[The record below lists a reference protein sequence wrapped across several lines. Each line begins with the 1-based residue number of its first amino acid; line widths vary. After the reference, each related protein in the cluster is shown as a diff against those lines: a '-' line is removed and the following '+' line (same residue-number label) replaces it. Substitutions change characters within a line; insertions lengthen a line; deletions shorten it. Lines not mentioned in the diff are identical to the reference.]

1 MKRLRIW
8 AAGLLAAM
16 VICTGCYPAHAA
28 ENAGIVTGKTQIRV
42 GCTELNGFFKRNV
55 HGNFSGFAYDMLKE
69 LSMYMGSDFEIT
81 TASHADC
88 LQMLEEG
95 KLDLVIPIEK
105 TEDRAQNYAL
115 SDMPFCSSTSVLITR
130 PDSDYWYNDFENFGG
145 MTIGTVKDCPDN
157 TRLQELLQTHNC
169 LVAFQQYPTAEAL
182 LQALKDKKINAAF
195 TSSSREL
202 SDCKVIAQLPKVNFY
217 AAAAKTNPS
226 LIESINCA
234 LKQIEL
240 NTPEFCSSLD
250 KTYLAAGPNMKPA
263 FTRQEK
269 NFIASQSELT
279 AVVGIGDANLIENG
293 QMSSFTQFATLL
305 QNLSG
310 LKFKLKKVSNL
321 PAAYTAMENGQANL
335 IFPFCRNTTWAESH
349 NVWLTQSF
357 LSMGN
362 YRICKSPTQEVKS
375 IAVQQGSYAAFQL
388 LAAHDKTIIPCD
400 TNAEAVD
407 KVQHGQADATICDRF
422 TGSYFATHAGYRLT
436 FLIDSSPEQ
445 QYSIGISRHSSPALL
460 AVFNKTLNCI
470 QPSRIESI
478 FSTMSSKKPLTL
490 SDHFQMEPEL
500 CIAICLAISVSILI
514 LVLMAVSNSL
524 VKKKNL
530 QLENANHAKSDF
542 LARMSHDLRTPM
554 NAIMGLA
561 HLGTEENNLNT
572 DRDYFNKILS
582 SGTYLLSLI
591 NDILD
596 MSKIENRKVEL
607 HPEDVDIAEFLRTIE
622 TIIRPS
628 VTAKNIDFIV
638 EQKGI
643 PVRCLRFDR
652 LHMQQIILNL
662 LSNAVKFSRK
672 GGRVRLAIRFQQC
685 EGQKVNACFWVQD
698 YGIGMSDT
706 YLKRIFVPF
715 EQEHNQQ
722 LPEQTGTGLGL
733 AIVKKLTDLMGG
745 RITVKSELGI
755 GTIFQL
761 LFVLEAVSQSQKQE
775 DMPPALKTPGSLLGL
790 HILLAEDHPL
800 NIEIA
805 CKLLENQGMLTDCA
819 HSGKEAVQ
827 MFQNSNPGTYAAVL
841 MDIRMPVMDGLEA
854 TRKIRSL
861 DRPDAK
867 SIPILAMSA
876 NAFTEDVQQSLDAGM
891 NAHLAK
897 PIDPQKLYS
906 ELEKWTSVSSK

>member
-1 MKRLRIW
+1 MKRLKIW
-8 AAGLLAAM
+8 MTALLAA
-16 VICTGCYPAHAA
+16 VVVCTGCCPAHAA
-28 ENAGIVTGKTQIRV
+28 EKTDAVTGKTQIRV
-42 GCTELNGFFKRNV
+42 GCTEMNGFLKRNV
-55 HGNFSGFAYDMLKE
+55 NGSFSGFAYDILKE

-81 TASHADC
+81 AASHTDC

-95 KLDLVIPIEK
+95 KLDLVIPMEM
-105 TEDRAQNYAL
+105 TEGSAQNYAL
-115 SDMPFCSSTSVLITR
+115 SDMPFCSSTAVLITQ
-130 PDSDYWYNDFENFGG
+130 PDSDYWFNDFENFGG
-145 MTIGTVKDCPDN
+145 MTIGIVKDCPDN
-157 TRLQELLQTHNC
+157 ARLQELLRTHNC
-169 LVAFQQYPTAEAL
+169 LVTFQQYPTTEAL
-182 LQALKDKKINAAF
+182 RQALKSKKINAAF
-195 TSSSREL
+195 TGSSREL

-217 AAAAKTNPS
+217 AAAAKTNHA

-250 KTYLAAGPNMKPA
+250 KTYLAAGTNMKPA

-269 NFIASQSELT
+269 NFIASQPELT
-279 AVVGIGDANLIENG
+279 AVVGIGDSDLIENG

-310 LKFKLKKVSNL
+310 LKIKLEKASTL
-321 PAAYTAMENGQANL
+321 PDAYTAMENGQANL
-335 IFPFCRNTTWAESH
+335 IFPFCRDTTWAESH

-388 LAAHDKTIIPCD
+388 LAAHDKTIIPCN
-400 TNAEAVD
+400 TNAEAVN
-407 KVQHGQADATICDRF
+407 KVQCGQADATICDRF

-445 QYSIGISRHSSPALL
+445 QYSIGISRQSNPTLL
-460 AVFNKTLNCI
+460 SVFNKTLNCI
-470 QPSRIESI
+470 QPPRIESI
-478 FSTMSSKKPLTL
+478 FSTMASKKPLTL

-500 CIAICLAISVSILI
+500 CIAICLAIAVSILI
-514 LVLMAVSNSL
+514 LILMAVSNSL

-530 QLENANHAKSDF
+530 QLENASHAKSDF

-561 HLGTEENNLNT
+561 HLGTEEKDLNT
-572 DRDYFNKILS
+572 NRDYFNKILS

-607 HPEDVDIAEFLRTIE
+607 HPEDVNIAEFLRTIE
-622 TIIRPS
+622 TIMRPS
-628 VTAKNIDFIV
+628 ITEKDIDFIV

-643 PVRCLRFDR
+643 SVCCLRFDR

-672 GGRVRLAIRFQQC
+672 GGRVRLTIRCQQGK
-685 EGQKVNACFWVQD
+685 GQKVNVCFEVQD

-706 YLKRIFVPF
+706 YLERIFVPF

-745 RITVKSELGI
+745 RITVKSELGK

-761 LFVLEAVSQSQKQE
+761 LFVLKKVAQSQEQE
-775 DMPPALKTPGSLLGL
+775 DLQPTLKAPGSLCGL

-827 MFQNSNPGTYAAVL
+827 MFQDSKPGTYAAVL